1 MSGFWSN
8 TVPAIQAR
16 WALILS
22 AANVLSEAER
32 VEKEIKNAPTSVQ
45 DLVRAYAEGDE
56 AWCLLDTHHRHMESR
71 KYNFEFAVG
80 DEHRNLEK
88 LIAKA
93 EQRYTEV
100 GSQLAKHFVTYF
112 AKTKHPIVG
121 LLRQRDFFEKRVK
134 PNLAK
139 ARSRTYG
146 STRFV
151 LKWREN

>member
-80 DEHRNLEK
+80 DKHRDLEK

-100 GSQLAKHFVTYF
+100 GSQLAKHFVTHF
-112 AKTKHPIVG
+112 AKTKRPIVG
-121 LLRQRDFFEKRVK
+121 LLRQ
-134 PNLAK
+134 
-139 ARSRTYG
+139 
-146 STRFV
+146 
-151 LKWREN
+151 